1 MNILALDLGTTAGWA
16 MWRSGRVYSGSHVFS
31 PSRHEGGGM
40 RFLRFTRFLEEFR
53 GQSSDPLS
61 GCYEPLSC
69 CYEEVAAHRGTHAAH
84 IYGGFHACLTS
95 WAEAEAIPYL
105 GVPVGT
111 IKRYATGKGNASK
124 NDMLAAIRAR
134 GYAPGCDNEAD
145 ALSLLLWAMDP
156 HAGNVA
162 GLTAAEFLAT
172 ILNPTRRHPH
182 AKRPATTDL

>member
-16 MWRSGRVYSGSHVFS
+16 MWRSGRVYSGSHFFS
-31 PSRHEGGGM
+31 ASRHEGGGM

-53 GQSSDPLS
+53 AQSSDA
-61 GCYEPLSC
+61 LSC

-95 WAEAEAIPYL
+95 WAENGAIPYL

-124 NDMLAAIRAR
+124 TDMLAAIRAR
-134 GYAPGCDNEAD
+134 GYAPCCDNEAD

-156 HAGNVA
+156 HAGNIA
-162 GLTAAEFLAT
+162 GLSSADFLAT
-172 ILNPTRRHPH
+172 ILNPTRRHPN
-182 AKRPATTDL
+182 AKRPATTDF